1 MKVFG
6 FGKREERKTAANKPG
21 LSQLMAIVG
30 AYVRPL
36 AVPVP
41 FLFPL
46 QSILRKADI
55 FLSWCRMW
63 HIFHLAV
70 AYKPKPLKQ
79 PKTIIAAWQDHKNES
94 TSALGMAQFY
104 FPPAMLP

>member
-6 FGKREERKTAANKPG
+6 FGKREERKTSANKPG

-30 AYVRPL
+30 AYVGPL